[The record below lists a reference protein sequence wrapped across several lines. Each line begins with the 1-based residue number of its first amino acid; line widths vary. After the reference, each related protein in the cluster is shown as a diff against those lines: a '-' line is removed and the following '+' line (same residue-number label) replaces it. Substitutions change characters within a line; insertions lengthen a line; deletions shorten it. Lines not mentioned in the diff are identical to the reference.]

1 MLVCSTSMTFGQK
14 TVSGKVIDSSG
25 DAVIGANILVKGNP
39 GIGTITDLDGNFK
52 LILPANEKSI
62 QVSYT
67 GYTTREIDVSDI
79 SGPLNVIMEE
89 SSIILSEVMV
99 IGYGSTSKK
108 ILTDNVAKLTS
119 KDLSN
124 IAVSNFQ
131 STMSGKAAGVRINQT
146 NGKVDGGINIRIRGV
161 SSISAGSEPLYVLD
175 GMPLINVNESGNG
188 APMNPLLSLSPSEIE
203 SIDILKDASS
213 AAIYGARGANGVVLI
228 TTKKG
233 KAGKTTVSLN
243 VSSGVSS
250 PTHLL
255 TFLNGAEYKE
265 LFTEAAINS
274 FGAEDGLAEAE
285 ATFDFLAN
293 GTDWRNNAV
302 DTDWNKL
309 AFRDGSQSDVDLSVS
324 GGDQKTQYFFGGSL
338 NKTKGIVLG
347 NDLERISARLNI
359 KHQISSKLNAGMN
372 LGVSKTKVE
381 RVDND
386 NSFTTPLQAIAQSP
400 LSPAYNDDGTPNA
413 NTLYANFLLEDI
425 YANYTTN
432 VRRITGKVFA
442 EYSFV
447 KNFRFNSDLGY
458 DLSNQTEDQYR
469 GTLTPFMSTNGYGY
483 NSNATSENYIWSN
496 YVTYN
501 KELSQYS
508 LLNIVVGQEFNN
520 SDRSFS
526 SVTGT
531 QFPSD
536 DFQSISS
543 AAEVTAG
550 RGDNSRYNF
559 LSYFSRISLNINDK
573 YFVKASIRRDGSS
586 RFGSNQR
593 YGIFPAVSLGWILS
607 EESFLKNNQTLS
619 FLKLR
624 GSFGQLGNSEIGN
637 FASKTL
643 YNGVSYNKTSGIRL
657 VQPGNND
664 LTWEKSNQ
672 LDLGIEF
679 GLFKDRIFGE
689 LDFYS
694 KNTDGL
700 LFRVP
705 LPGSSGQT
713 ELNKNIGALESKG
726 VEFVLNSKNIISKEV
741 RWNTNLNVSK
751 NSNKIKSLPNNNADI
766 INGESINRVGEAVS
780 SFYLVEFAGADQNTG
795 DALYYKDGLGT
806 ETTADYAQANR
817 VIAGNPQPNWIAG
830 LTNEFSFKGFT
841 LSFTFVG
848 EWGASIYNGGGVYQS
863 SSADF
868 FDNQTRDQL
877 NRWQKPGDVTK
888 VPQARL
894 YGQNGTAQSTRFLE
908 KADFIRLRNIMLS
921 FDVPSSITNKVKI
934 SSARL
939 YISGVNLLTFTDY
952 TGYDPES
959 RADVSGYGFDNG
971 YNFYSAPQ
979 AKTTSLGIN
988 VNF

>member
-99 IGYGSTSKK
+99 IGYGSKRKK